1 MHALRYSANC
11 LIWTNVKTESA
22 REPRDAV
29 RPATRDEVLP
39 VAVAALVLAFIA
51 LLWCTAHGYLLLYG
65 DAVAHLHIARRILDS
80 RNPGLSQLGGV
91 WLPLPHLLLLPFVQ
105 KMEWWQTGL
114 AGAMPSMVC
123 YVLASA
129 GMFRLARYAMPLRW
143 ALVCVLFFALNPGL
157 LYLSTTAMTEP
168 LFLALVIWSVVLLSE
183 CMLAIHQRRAT
194 AFGRNLLGAGA
205 LLVCAVYTRYDGWI
219 IAAAAWVMVLALLA
233 KQRNMWKGPV
243 LAAFAVFTLILI
255 AAPLGWLAYNAR
267 YFHDPLDFMRGPY
280 SAKMIELRTTPPGS
294 FHYPGWH
301 DPMLALRYY
310 MKTAEVDAIAGKYG
324 VGLTLLA
331 FGGLVLATARPSRQ
345 WALLLLWIP
354 LPFYAYSVSYGS
366 VPIFIPQWWPH
377 SFYNSRYGL
386 ELLPALVLFGCLML
400 AQIDRWIDGRD
411 KRAAKYL
418 LPVVVALIAANTFI
432 LLRQK
437 PLVLQEALANSA
449 TRIPFEAALARQL
462 EMLPPGTPILMYN
475 SDHVGA
481 LQQAGIELKRTVN
494 EFDSDSWQAAL
505 RAPAASAA
513 FVVAIDGDPV
523 AAAIK
528 SHPAGLDEAA
538 ILCTMG
544 QPCARLY
551 QSTVYGSKRNN
562 AP

>member
-1 MHALRYSANC
+1 MRASRHSAIY
-11 LIWTNVKTESA
+11 LIWTNVKTESPSQ
-22 REPRDAV
+22 PRDAV
-29 RPATRDEVLP
+29 RPAMRDEVMP

-80 RNPGLSQLGGV
+80 HNPGLSQLGGV
-91 WLPLPHLLLLPFVQ
+91 WLPLPHLVLLPFVQ

-114 AGAMPSMVC
+114 AGAMPSMIF
-123 YVLASA
+123 YVLATA
-129 GMFRLARYAMPLRW
+129 GMFRLARYAMSPRW
-143 ALVCVLFFALNPGL
+143 ALVCVLCFALNPGL

-168 LFLALVIWSVVLLSE
+168 LFLALVIWSVVLLAE
-183 CMLAIHQRRAT
+183 CTLAMQQQRT
-194 AFGRNLLGAGA
+194 HSFVRNLSGAGT

-219 IAAAAWVMVLALLA
+219 IATFAWLILLSLLL
-233 KQRNMWKGPV
+233 KQRSMWKSPV
-243 LAAFAVFTLILI
+243 LVAFAVFTLMLA
-255 AAPLGWLAYNAR
+255 AAPLGWLAYNAH

-280 SAKMIELRTTPPGS
+280 SAKMIELHTTPPGS

-301 DPMLALRYY
+301 NPVLALRYY
-310 MKTAEVDAIAGKYG
+310 MKTAEVDAVAGKYG
-324 VGLTLLA
+324 VVLTLLA
-331 FGGLVLATARPSRQ
+331 LGGLALALARKLGQ

-354 LPFYAYSVSYGS
+354 LPFYAYSISYGS

-386 ELLPALVLFGCLML
+386 EMLPALALFGCLML
-400 AQIDRWIDGRD
+400 AQIERWIASRN
-411 KRAAKYL
+411 KRVAQYVLPAAL
-418 LPVVVALIAANTFI
+418 VLIAANTVA
-432 LLRQK
+432 LLHQK

-462 EMLPPGTPILMYN
+462 EMLPHNIPILMYN

-481 LQQAGIELKRTVN
+481 LQQAGIPLKQTVN
-494 EFDSDSWQAAL
+494 EFDWDSWHAAL
-505 RAPAASAA
+505 IAPATNAA

-523 AAAIK
+523 AAAVK
-528 SHPAGLDEAA
+528 AHPAGLEETA

-551 QSTVYGSKRNN
+551 ASIVYGSKGNT